1 MVVKVVVQVKVLKA
15 AGLPPLQAAK
25 AAGAPPLLAAKAAG
39 APPLLAAK
47 AAGLPPLLAAKAAGL
62 PPLLAAKAA
71 GLPPLLAAKAAGLPP
86 LLAAKA
92 AGLPPLLAA
101 KAEWLEIP
109 MHSKALAVAVSLE
122 FIMNSRPFLLYC
134 LQDYKNHNKPT
145 KYSDV
150 TLSSLYYRALV
161 NFTKSLR
168 YGPQLEDI
176 YSEEFQ
182 DISDAVVDTFTHR
195 NITVFCFCCLFLV
208 YYRALVNFT
217 KSLRYG
223 PQLED
228 IYSEEFQDISDAV
241 VDTLESEYSKI
252 PGNQD
257 VSVVLIKL
265 IDGYEF
271 VELDVGSDFNTNDA
285 LIRSV
290 LYSVVEEGSIGSYST
305 SVEGFQF
312 RRLGVVIPRPRPC
325 MSDEF
330 ACGDGECILLEYR
343 CDNRADCRDMSDET
357 GCDLQTL
364 APPVKT
370 APPVIPTTTV
380 RPVITPRPLP
390 PHTTPRNGLPGPLK
404 PSPSRPC
411 RVDEAV
417 CQSGQCILRDY
428 LCDGERDCGDGSDEL
443 SCGTPSPCEPNEFK
457 CRNGR
462 CALKLWRCDGDNDC
476 GDNSDEEYCPTKGP
490 GDTCAPDQ
498 FICVTDR
505 VCIPASYQC
514 DEEADCSDRSDEYG
528 CTPPQVTSPPE
539 ETITAVRG
547 ETVTFSCSA
556 VGVPTPII
564 TWRLNWGHI
573 PASARITMSSKNG
586 QGTLVIRDVKDAD
599 QGAYTC
605 EAINAKGMVFGIPDG
620 VLMIEQGRCYRAVQ
634 GYKAKSIFK
643 YSKVYSPCPGGH
655 FSIESNSRCV
665 SCFCFGITKSCQST
679 RRYRNQIRLRFTEE
693 DDFKGPCPGGHFSIE
708 SNSRC
713 VSCFCFG
720 ITKSCQS
727 TRRYRNQIRLR
738 FTEEDDFKGVNVSL
752 PSKPASPP
760 LTSSQI
766 LINPEMEE
774 FQLLDLSR
782 RFLNLESFWTLP
794 NQFLGNKIDSYGGT
808 LKYKVR
814 YTLARGQTEPEDR
827 PDVVIMGNGQK
838 LIYRRRKPT
847 PPNVVNQ
854 QEIQFTEEN
863 WEHESGAPVSRGDL
877 MMTLVNLEGINIR
890 TVYDN
895 KMVSVGLS
903 DIVMDTT
910 TVEYTNQGPALSVE
924 ECRCPP
930 GYTGLSCESCAAD
943 FERVSGG
950 AFLGSCAGCNC
961 NGHAST
967 CDPVGG
973 RCLSCQHNTEGPQCD
988 KCQPGFFGDPTR
1000 GRPDDCKPCPCP
1012 YTETTR
1018 RPSYS
1023 ISVPH
1028 YQPNVVGTLCD
1039 ECKTGFFHLKQDN
1052 PDGCLQCFCMGV
1064 TKQCASSSWNREQV
1078 RAADNGQEFTLSN
1091 SANTRT
1097 ISEGIILQSSSEL
1110 TFRSFS
1116 EHPTDVYYWVLPER
1130 FRGDKVTSYGGEL
1143 QYTVL
1148 YNPRPGSPAVQGKP
1162 DVTLQGNGIFLEHFS
1177 DITPIP
1183 GVPTTITV
1191 PFRESAWRRADGQP
1205 STREHLLMALADTS
1219 LFMIR
1224 ATYADRMTESSISNI
1239 HMDIAVPYPTGQER
1253 AAEVED
1259 CACPPGYR
1267 GPSCQD
1273 CDVGY
1278 MRTGSGLYLGTCERC
1293 NCNGHSSEC
1302 DLETGECQPNVVGT
1316 LCDECKTGFFHLKQ
1330 DNPDGCLQCF
1340 CMGVTKQCASSSWN
1354 REQVRAADNGQEFTL
1369 SNSANTR
1376 TISEGIILQSSSE
1389 LTFRSFSEHPTDVYY
1404 WVLPERFR
1412 GDKVTSYGGELQ
1424 YTVLYNPRPG
1434 SPAVQGKPD
1443 VTLQGNGIFLEHFSD
1458 ITPIPGVP
1466 TTITV
1471 PFRESAW
1478 RRADGQPS
1486 TREHLLMALA
1496 DTSLF
1501 MIRATYADR
1510 MTESSISN
1518 IHMDI
1523 AVPYPTGQER
1533 AAEVEDCACPPGYRG
1548 PSCQDCDVGYMRTG
1562 SGLYLGTCERC
1573 NCNGHSSECDLET
1586 GECQQCQHNT
1596 AGPHCEICKP
1606 GFYGDPKDGSPEACR
1621 PCPCPGTSPSTQFSL
1636 TCFLDTD
1643 GQPTCDNC
1651 PASYAGRRCERRMTM
1666 LEDNGIEMKDN
1677 LKAVKIKQDYLSS
1690 QLKTLTEMLSSS
1702 KKQDKIAELQKS
1714 HADLDE
1720 RLSKLESK
1728 FEILIDGFTVLA
1740 EEISDLKRARSSRR
1754 NDWSHISAR
1763 PFISAVPVTTPSTTK
1778 PIMKTTKLTTQSHKR
1793 LTVTKVQIT
1802 LSRITTVAPLGP
1814 LRTTTKAATILPPK
1828 KLHNNYKPNITAM
1841 TMLEDNGIEMK
1852 DNLKAVKIKQ
1862 DYLSSQLKTLTEM
1875 LSSSKKQDKIAEL
1888 QKSHA
1893 DLDERLSKLESK
1905 FEILID
1911 GFTVLA
1917 EEISD
1922 LKRARSSRRNDWSHI
1937 SARPFIS
1944 AVPVTTPSTTKPIMK
1959 TTKLTTQSHKR
1970 LTVTKVQIT
1979 LSRITTVAPLGPLRT
1994 TTKAATILP
2003 PKKLHN
2009 NYKPN
2014 ITAKPKSEQ
2023 QIVPPTTKAKT
2034 VTKVPQKLSTTRPK
2048 SPPKPLVTQR
2058 RIHNISKKTVN
2069 PTVATKPITKKRQVI
2084 KTTLVVTKPPVLK
2097 KPFTKASR
2105 QRSAWS
2111 RETGEDYS
2119 TVRPLPSPPV
2129 KRKVKH
2135 GLPTTGTVKRT
2146 ISKNR
2151 LNSNGNGHTGK
2162 HPSTKKKKQPKQN
2175 SNAVDL
2181 LKLLQGLQSPKKRQ
2195 QKQPSL
2201 HILLGRLAI
2210 PVKIIPDY

>member
-1 MVVKVVVQVKVLKA
+1 
-15 AGLPPLQAAK
+15 
-25 AAGAPPLLAAKAAG
+25 
-39 APPLLAAK
+39 
-47 AAGLPPLLAAKAAGL
+47 
-62 PPLLAAKAA
+62 
-71 GLPPLLAAKAAGLPP
+71 
-86 LLAAKA
+86 
-92 AGLPPLLAA
+92 
-101 KAEWLEIP
+101 
-109 MHSKALAVAVSLE
+109 
-122 FIMNSRPFLLYC
+122 
-134 LQDYKNHNKPT
+134 
-145 KYSDV
+145 
-150 TLSSLYYRALV
+150 
-161 NFTKSLR
+161 
-168 YGPQLEDI
+168 
-176 YSEEFQ
+176 
-182 DISDAVVDTFTHR
+182 
-195 NITVFCFCCLFLV
+195 
-208 YYRALVNFT
+208 
-217 KSLRYG
+217 
-223 PQLED
+223 
-228 IYSEEFQDISDAV
+228 
-241 VDTLESEYSKI
+241 
-252 PGNQD
+252 
-257 VSVVLIKL
+257 
-265 IDGYEF
+265 
-271 VELDVGSDFNTNDA
+271 
-285 LIRSV
+285 
-290 LYSVVEEGSIGSYST
+290 
-305 SVEGFQF
+305 
-312 RRLGVVIPRPRPC
+312 VIPRPRQC

-364 APPVKT
+364 APQVKT
-370 APPVIPTTTV
+370 PTPVIPATTV

-443 SCGTPSPCEPNEFK
+443 NCGTPSPCEPNEFK

-605 EAINAKGMVFGIPDG
+605 
-620 VLMIEQGRCYRAVQ
+620 
-634 GYKAKSIFK
+634 
-643 YSKVYSPCPGGH
+643 PCPGGH

-665 SCFCFGITKSCQST
+665 SCFCFGITKSCQ
-679 RRYRNQIRLRFTEE
+679 RA
-693 DDFKGPCPGGHFSIE
+693 
-708 SNSRC
+708 
-713 VSCFCFG
+713 
-720 ITKSCQS
+720 
-727 TRRYRNQIRLR
+727 RRYRNQIRLR

-752 PSKPASPP
+752 PSKPVSPP

-827 PDVVIMGNGQK
+827 PDVVIVGNGQK

-988 KCQPGFFGDPTR
+988 KCRPGFFGDPTR

-1018 RPSYS
+1018 RFSATCFLDTDGLATCDACSPGYTGRRCEKCAAGYDGNPLQPGGKCIPSNS
-1023 ISVPH
+1023 ISKCDNRGTVSPTSRH
-1028 YQPNVVGTLCD
+1028 CLCKPNVVGTLCD

-1148 YNPRPGSPAVQGKP
+1148 YNPRPGSPTVQGKP

-1224 ATYADRMTESSISNI
+1224 ATYADRMTKSSISNI

-1278 MRTGSGLYLGTCERC
+1278 
-1293 NCNGHSSEC
+1293 
-1302 DLETGECQPNVVGT
+1302 V
-1316 LCDECKTGFFHLKQ
+1316 
-1330 DNPDGCLQCF
+1330 
-1340 CMGVTKQCASSSWN
+1340 
-1354 REQVRAADNGQEFTL
+1354 
-1369 SNSANTR
+1369 
-1376 TISEGIILQSSSE
+1376 
-1389 LTFRSFSEHPTDVYY
+1389 
-1404 WVLPERFR
+1404 
-1412 GDKVTSYGGELQ
+1412 
-1424 YTVLYNPRPG
+1424 
-1434 SPAVQGKPD
+1434 
-1443 VTLQGNGIFLEHFSD
+1443 
-1458 ITPIPGVP
+1458 
-1466 TTITV
+1466 
-1471 PFRESAW
+1471 
-1478 RRADGQPS
+1478 
-1486 TREHLLMALA
+1486 
-1496 DTSLF
+1496 
-1501 MIRATYADR
+1501 
-1510 MTESSISN
+1510 
-1518 IHMDI
+1518 
-1523 AVPYPTGQER
+1523 
-1533 AAEVEDCACPPGYRG
+1533 
-1548 PSCQDCDVGYMRTG
+1548 RTG

-1651 PASYAGRRCERRMTM
+1651 PASYAGRRCERHVDICPELLRIGKLDDLIPVNCSEAVYNYSEEKQILEDLSGDGSFDETYVVINNTAFPVDASGAKIESTSKCVLFTTIQSVIPELRITMTVAVPTTASNIPLLDLPTPKTRRRDFQSLIRASLNSFNRRMTM

-1690 QLKTLTEMLSSS
+1690 QLKTLTEMLSPS

-1714 HADLDE
+1714 HADLDA

-1763 PFISAVPVTTPSTTK
+1763 PLISTVPVTTPSTTK
-1778 PIMKTTKLTTQSHKR
+1778 PIMKTPKLTTQSHKR

-1802 LSRITTVAPLGP
+1802 LSRITTVSP
-1814 LRTTTKAATILPPK
+1814 LR
-1828 KLHNNYKPNITAM
+1828 
-1841 TMLEDNGIEMK
+1841 
-1852 DNLKAVKIKQ
+1852 
-1862 DYLSSQLKTLTEM
+1862 
-1875 LSSSKKQDKIAEL
+1875 
-1888 QKSHA
+1888 
-1893 DLDERLSKLESK
+1893 
-1905 FEILID
+1905 
-1911 GFTVLA
+1911 
-1917 EEISD
+1917 
-1922 LKRARSSRRNDWSHI
+1922 
-1937 SARPFIS
+1937 
-1944 AVPVTTPSTTKPIMK
+1944 
-1959 TTKLTTQSHKR
+1959 
-1970 LTVTKVQIT
+1970 
-1979 LSRITTVAPLGPLRT
+1979 PLRT

-2058 RIHNISKKTVN
+2058 IHNISKKTVK
-2069 PTVATKPITKKRQVI
+2069 PTAATKPSTKKRQVI

-2105 QRSAWS
+2105 QKSAWS

-2119 TVRPLPSPPV
+2119 MGRPLPSPPV

-2135 GLPTTGTVKRT
+2135 GLPTTGTVKTT
-2146 ISKNR
+2146 ISKNH